1 MNKDKLNLWI
11 FAGIVALVGLALGNA
26 WYQRQRLVP
35 VTVEAGAIQS
45 FYAQKLVDLQ
55 GKTVDLSQYAGKP
68 LVINFWASWCPPCI
82 AEMPGFSEYYKTNS
96 AKDIKMVGIAL
107 DNPTSVRQFI
117 GQHPVSYPIL
127 MGGPGGIALSTSLG
141 NKDGGL
147 PFTVVLDAKGDVVFQ
162 KTGMTSLDE
171 LNKVVPAGK

>member
-1 MNKDKLNLWI
+1 MNNRLNLWI
-11 FAGIVALVGLALGNA
+11 LAGIVALVGLALGNA

-35 VTVEAGAIQS
+35 VAVEPGAIQS

-55 GKTVDLSQYAGKP
+55 GTTVDLSQYAGKP

-82 AEMPGFSEYYKTNS
+82 AEMPNFSAFYKTNR
-96 AKDIKMVGIAL
+96 AKGIRMIGIAL
-107 DNPTSVRQFI
+107 DNPASVRQFI
-117 GQHPVSYPIL
+117 AQHPVSYPIV
-127 MGGPGGIALSTSLG
+127 MGGTGGIALSTSLG

-147 PFTVVLDAKGDVVFQ
+147 PFTVVLDGKGDVVFQ